1 MDRQQNLELVQRGY
15 EAFGRG
21 DLDGLLALLDES
33 VEWRSPGPADLPT
46 AGTRRGKQQVAEF
59 FRALGEMLDMQRFEP
74 QTFLADGDRVIVLGD
89 DTARIKATGEG
100 ARQPVGAH
108 VHREERQDHRLRGI
122 LRHGSDGGRNPVG
135 PCDSVADTSF
145 TAAGRRGKRRA
156 AKKPTTRVSNG

>member
-89 DTARIKATGEG
+89 DTARIKATGKVLDS
-100 ARQPVGAH
+100 RWAH
-108 VHREERQDHRLRGI
+108 TFTVKNGKIIGFEEYLD
-122 LRHGSDGGRNPVG
+122 
-135 PCDSVADTSF
+135 
-145 TAAGRRGKRRA
+145 TAAMVAEIRSA
-156 AKKPTTRVSNG
+156 QATR

>member
-59 FRALGEMLDMQRFEP
+59 FRALGEVLDMQRFEP

-89 DTARIKATGEG
+89 DTARIKATGKVLDS
-100 ARQPVGAH
+100 RWAH
-108 VHREERQDHRLRGI
+108 TFTVKNGKIIGFEEYFD
-122 LRHGSDGGRNPVG
+122 
-135 PCDSVADTSF
+135 
-145 TAAGRRGKRRA
+145 TAAMVAEIRSA
-156 AKKPTTRVSNG
+156 QTTR